1 LAYWC
6 FTYIAILGIAIA
18 LLSVLPL
25 EFATYQAIGML
36 SIPLVL
42 LGFVAGV
49 TGVVTT
55 LARHRKEWPLQAMSA
70 GFVGF
75 CLLFVL
81 SESLSADQYLQ
92 YGGWIKA
99 AMSLFLLIIVL
110 LSGRWFFSTHGPKKK
125 PCEK

>member
-6 FTYIAILGIAIA
+6 FTYIAALSLAVA

-25 EFATYQAIGML
+25 AFATYQAIGML

-49 TGVVTT
+49 TGVMTT
-55 LARHRKEWPLQAMSA
+55 LARHRKEWPLLAMSA
-70 GFVGF
+70 SFVGL

-81 SESLSADQYLQ
+81 SEGLSADQYLQ
-92 YGGWIKA
+92 YGEWIKA
-99 AMSLFLLIIVL
+99 AMNLFLLIIVL
-110 LSGRWFFSTHGPKKK
+110 LSGSWLFSTRGKKSR
-125 PCEK
+125 EK